1 MTRRVRCVD
10 GKGMKNADKPGKN
23 MKGRVGGNIKTYR
36 KKRECEGVMRIHWR
50 PDGWSSGI

>member
-1 MTRRVRCVD
+1 MTNRVRCVD

-23 MKGRVGGNIKTYR
+23 MKEGVGGNIKTCR
-36 KKRECEGVMRIHWR
+36 KKRECESVMPIHWL